1 MIWSSKDKY
10 FVLFKLIILQNT
22 FRKTQSNKKRVL
34 SLSQHPYS
42 LLVFILPRLF
52 SKFWIFACK

>member
-22 FRKTQSNKKRVL
+22 F
-34 SLSQHPYS
+34 YS
-42 LLVFILPRLF
+42 VVFLVQFYRHNRHIIIYNFYLC
-52 SKFWIFACK
+52 ICKNTA

>member
-22 FRKTQSNKKRVL
+22 FRKTRSNKKTGAV
-34 SLSQHPYS
+34 SIAAP
-42 LLVFILPRLF
+42 V
-52 SKFWIFACK
+52 

>member
-22 FRKTQSNKKRVL
+22 FRKNPIKQKTGA
-34 SLSQHPYS
+34 
-42 LLVFILPRLF
+42 VFIAAPV
-52 SKFWIFACK
+52 